1 VNPKDGKKQ
10 MYNAGDK
17 VMLIS
22 PDGKARKAK
31 IESVSGPR
39 HNPKYRIRT
48 RRGSTYLLPGWRIES
63 EEDYCYFTDSIDYI
77 QSRRMR
83 LLGISISADSGAA
96 SVFLSFDGQSYED
109 GIDIAPDSSL
119 ELPVDVRAIRLEAK
133 DKSKAVKYVI
143 KWE

>member
-1 VNPKDGKKQ
+1 MFDV
-10 MYNAGDK
+10 GDK

-22 PDGKARKAK
+22 PDEKAVKGIIEKPHGKL
-31 IESVSGPR
+31 
-39 HNPKYRIRT
+39 RIRT

-63 EEDYCYFTDSIDYI
+63 EAHYCYFTDSIDYI

-96 SVFLSFDGQSYED
+96 SLFLSFDGDTYEE
-109 GIDIAPDSSL
+109 GIDLAPDSSL